1 MMSFKKKILAKI
13 LILPLILSLNGCV
26 YLVVGG
32 LGALGGYVVSRDTI
46 EGLTQNNV
54 VNVWDA
60 AIEIVSIMGTI
71 QEQSQESGIIIAKI
85 NNASVTITITALSET
100 TIKLNVKARK
110 AYMPRISVAQDV
122 YVKIMSY
129 LNE

>member
-1 MMSFKKKILAKI
+1 MSFKKKILAKI

>member
-1 MMSFKKKILAKI
+1 VMSFKKKILAKI